1 MSCLPDDKYFK
12 SLLQLPFFFCAH
24 LEKGNCTFPQAA
36 PSLSVEVKERKVK
49 HFCSWCGGDWLIV
62 VTH

>member
-1 MSCLPDDKYFK
+1 MINILKVYCSYL
-12 SLLQLPFFFCAH
+12 FFLCAH